1 MAHRKKKLT
10 RAGRFMKGRDLL
22 RSAFKAT
29 LVRACWAGAKAE
41 ADAERRAARAA
52 YFIIVELLVENETSI

>member
-1 MAHRKKKLT
+1 MVHFGLT

-41 ADAERRAARAA
+41 ADAVRRAARVA
-52 YFIIVELLVENETSI
+52 YFIMV